1 MKKSNKHFLIIGVLL
16 FTLFLTGCN
25 KPEKEEVVID
35 DQTEVS
41 DINSLEAPFKA
52 TAIVDIE
59 IHNDHTSESSL
70 VGYVRAGDRFEVY
83 ELYEEDNN
91 SIWCRIGNHYW
102 INNQDQNQLELIPYE
117 TDINVIHDVLTFR
130 NGPDIYYGYYYERY
144 NDGVPIEFEREYADS
159 IENEYDTNGRLIC
172 EILHKS
178 YGTIE
183 TYKYEYDANCNII
196 NAKATTDS
204 GFNAEYSFTFDDK
217 NRLLTES
224 TSYSNITHVYDEYG
238 NIVEI
243 FNNNHKIETLE
254 YNGNICFQNKAEI
267 DPENEYTKD
276 TFVTRYD
283 NNSILVEEFKAWFGD
298 IRNDMGP
305 RK

>member
-1 MKKSNKHFLIIGVLL
+1 MGGIPIISKNIDKLPFGIYLI
-16 FTLFLTGCN
+16 
-25 KPEKEEVVID
+25 
-35 DQTEVS
+35 S
-41 DINSLEAPFKA
+41 
-52 TAIVDIE
+52 
-59 IHNDHTSESSL
+59 
-70 VGYVRAGDRFEVY
+70 
-83 ELYEEDNN
+83 
-91 SIWCRIGNHYW
+91 
-102 INNQDQNQLELIPYE
+102 
-117 TDINVIHDVLTFR
+117 
-130 NGPDIYYGYYYERY
+130 
-144 NDGVPIEFEREYADS
+144 YADS

-183 TYKYEYDANCNII
+183 TYKYEYDANGNII

-243 FNNNHKIETLE
+243 VSNDHKIETLE

-267 DPENEYTKD
+267 DPDNEYTKD

-283 NNSILVEEFKAWFGD
+283 NNGVLVEEFKAWFGD